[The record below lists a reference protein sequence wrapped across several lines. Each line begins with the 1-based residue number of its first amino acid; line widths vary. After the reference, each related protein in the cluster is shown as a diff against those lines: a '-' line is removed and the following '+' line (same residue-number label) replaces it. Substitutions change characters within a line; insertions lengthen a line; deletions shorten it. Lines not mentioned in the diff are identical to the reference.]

1 MPTKKGTEKIG
12 NSRKVG
18 RKKSKTGNKAAS
30 VVMPDCIAELDLVLK
45 ALTVSPNFEF
55 AKRLQLTKLLSVES
69 FGNETLDQAV
79 IYDLLT
85 MGGARLY
92 HHLGGDQGLMG
103 KILAILSNF
112 ISGDASLQKENSDQ
126 FNFSFQRPPE
136 PVKREMIALWSAN
149 STEIEKTIS
158 ELFQKL
164 SSAGCYGVIKN
175 HLVGDYW
182 DSKWHHYPFLEC
194 LTLEQLLGI
203 RPRNLFQKRSFT
215 VTIATYLIEALKK
228 AIAVD
233 EKGTQITSDPV
244 IEQVCKN
251 VQGNW
256 RTQCHVWQDYSQT
269 IPLTCL
275 GFKNLFEDLIDVS
288 FGNDHIMAPLYR
300 AVPSELTAYEVVVLL
315 LLEDQPKL
323 GSKLF
328 KLDNDA
334 LLLVQGKARES
345 LKGLFEKEC
354 SELAALLG
362 LLLQAGPVNVERLFE
377 ILMIR
382 QANVEVQK
390 LFSIALLKA
399 FGCEEVRVAGVDFPG
414 YYSTNLKGVEQVLGA
429 IKKSEPRPK
438 RQLSSLQNVWPM
450 VEVSL
455 LKCLAISE

>member
-1 MPTKKGTEKIG
+1 MPTKKGTEKIR

-92 HHLGGDQGLMG
+92 HHLGGNQGLME

-112 ISGDASLQKENSDQ
+112 ISGESPLQKENSDQ

-164 SSAGCYGVIKN
+164 SSADCYGDIKN
-175 HLVGDYW
+175 RTVGDYW

-228 AIAVD
+228 AITVD
-233 EKGTQITSDPV
+233 EKGVQITSQHDPV
-244 IEQVCKN
+244 VEQVCKN

-256 RTQCHVWQDYSQT
+256 RTQCHVWQEYPQT

-288 FGNDHIMAPLYR
+288 FGNDHIMARLYR

-315 LLEDQPKL
+315 VLEDQPKL
-323 GSKLF
+323 ASTLF
-328 KLDNDA
+328 KLDDDA
-334 LLLVQGKARES
+334 LLLVQEKAQ
-345 LKGLFEKEC
+345 KGLKELFEREC
-354 SELAALLG
+354 EELAALFA
-362 LLLQAGPVNVERLFE
+362 LLLQTSPVHVERLFE
-377 ILMIR
+377 IFVMR

-390 LFSIALLKA
+390 LFLIVLLKA
-399 FGCEEVRVAGVDFPG
+399 FGSD
-414 YYSTNLKGVEQVLGA
+414 
-429 IKKSEPRPK
+429 
-438 RQLSSLQNVWPM
+438 LSH
-450 VEVSL
+450 
-455 LKCLAISE
+455 IIFDHITYR